1 MIVSR
6 APFRMSIAGGA
17 TDIKSFYEKDYGSVV
32 SLTIDKYFYIILHKS
47 FADNYILHYSKTEIT
62 DEIDKIKNPIFR
74 ECIRKVGVK
83 DKLEITS
90 IADAPNGTGL
100 GSSSSLTCA
109 LLKALYKY
117 KGEDKDNLEI
127 AKLACEIEIDI
138 LGSPIGKQDQFAAA
152 LGGFN
157 YFVFKSNG
165 DVSVKKIKLNKED
178 LDKLNDNLILLWTG
192 LTRSA
197 NKILSKQNEN
207 NDAIYENL
215 LKIRDYSDNL
225 YKGLKANNDTS
236 LIGDTLYK
244 VWEEKV
250 KLSTN
255 ISNEK
260 INQEYQ
266 KAISKG
272 ATGGKILGAGG
283 GGFLLLYADKKIQKE
298 IIKDSVFSE
307 FKFNL
312 SFKGTEIIFQNQ

>member
-6 APFRMSIAGGA
+6 APFRMSLAGGA

-47 FADNYILHYSKTEIT
+47 FSDNYILHYSKTEIT
-62 DEIDKIKNPIFR
+62 DELDKIKNPIFR
-74 ECIRKVGVK
+74 ECIRKVGIK

-90 IADAPNGTGL
+90 IADVPNGTGL

-117 KGEDKDNLEI
+117 KGVDVDNFEI
-127 AKLACEIEIDI
+127 ASLACEIEIDI

-157 YFVFKSNG
+157 YYIFKSNG
-165 DVSVKKIKLNKED
+165 DVNVKKIKLSKNE
-178 LDKLNDNLILLWTG
+178 LNKLNDNLILLWTG

-197 NKILSKQNEN
+197 NKILSKQNQN
-207 NDAIYENL
+207 KDLIYDNL
-215 LKIRDYSDNL
+215 LRIRKYSDDL
-225 YKGLKANNDTS
+225 YKNLKAGKSIN
-236 LIGDTLYK
+236 LIGNTLYK

-250 KLSTN
+250 KLSN
-255 ISNEK
+255 SISNEV
-260 INQEYQ
+260 INNEYK
-266 KAISKG
+266 KAIKNG
-272 ATGGKILGAGG
+272 AKGGKILGAGG
-283 GGFLLLYADKKIQKE
+283 GGFLLLYADKKSQKK
-298 IIKDSVFSE
+298 IIKDASFDE

-312 SFKGTEIIFQNQ
+312 TFKGTEIIFQNL